1 MCDLS
6 GQLVAWMDGELADN
20 EAADVEC
27 HVRACAECRGRLE
40 ACQAMSRAIVNY
52 CDAAA
57 GLKEHRA
64 IPYWVPVIS
73 GAAAV
78 AGLLLVVLLPPSLK
92 QIPIRPRVAEV
103 PPLMVLQ
110 STPPALKKLHR
121 RPVVV
126 SEKTP
131 AANWALAAPAVQVTI
146 PAEAM
151 FPPGAVPEGV
161 NFVAELS
168 IAADGSVQGLRLQP

>member
-1 MCDLS
+1 MCNFS
-6 GQLVAWMDGELADN
+6 GQLVAWMDGELAGY
-20 EAADVEC
+20 EATDVER
-27 HVRACAECRGRLE
+27 HVSSCAECRGRLAAYE
-40 ACQAMSRAIVNY
+40 AMSSAIVNY

-57 GLKEHRA
+57 GLRKRRA
-64 IPYWVPVIS
+64 IPYWVPVVS

-78 AGLLLVVLLPPSLK
+78 ATLLLVALMPPSVK

-103 PPLMVLQ
+103 PPIMVLQ
-110 STPPALKKLHR
+110 STPPALKKLHG
-121 RPVVV
+121 RPVVA